1 MSRRT
6 AQNPIKRYLLLGIR
20 NKNLFRKVKEQESGL
35 QNSSKIFL
43 KKAKL
48 MMTMALHFKV
58 SI

>member
-6 AQNPIKRYLLLGIR
+6 AESIKRYLLLGIR

-35 QNSSKIFL
+35 QNNSKIFL